1 MTFFTLLRS
10 ALNMVLNKDIFHLYS
25 FHVSHFYGF
34 QIFNTFTM
42 IVIVIIGT
50 EGVDSISV

>member
-42 IVIVIIGT
+42 IIIVIIGT